1 MPNVASVKPRRAL
14 VVDDQIDT
22 RAWLV
27 QALEEAFDDVD
38 VAAFGTL
45 AGGLAW
51 LRHLTNEPVPGQ
63 DRPIIAL
70 IDLVLPD
77 GSGIAL
83 IREIAE
89 MHRGVAPI
97 VVSIYDDDT
106 HLFDAIAAGAQ
117 GYLLKDE
124 RPETLI
130 RNLREIEQGEPPLS
144 PSIARRMMSYFHTRA
159 PADVREGVSDA
170 LLTTREREVLA
181 LLGKGLRVSDAAAQ
195 LGLTR
200 HTVAGY
206 VKVIYSKLNISSRAE
221 AALEA
226 MRRGLL

>member
-1 MPNVASVKPRRAL
+1 MPEPIAFTHAL
-14 VVDDQIDT
+14 LVEDHAET
-22 RAWLV
+22 RAWLTD
-27 QALEEAFDDVD
+27 ALRTAFDGIEIE
-38 VAAFGTL
+38 ACANL
-45 AGGLAW
+45 ADSEAW
-51 LRHLTNEPVPGQ
+51 LKTHSPSAAPTL
-63 DRPIIAL
+63 AL

-89 MHRGVAPI
+89 HHPSVTP
-97 VVSIYDDDT
+97 VVITIYDDDA

-124 RPETLI
+124 RPETLV
-130 RNLREIEQGEPPLS
+130 RHLKDIEQGEPALS
-144 PSIARRMMSYFHTRA
+144 PSVARRMMAYFHSRA
-159 PADVREGVSDA
+159 PVVVSEGRGDI
-170 LLTTREREVLA
+170 LLTNREREVLG
-181 LLGKGLRVSDAAAQ
+181 LLGRGFRVHDAARQ

-221 AALEA
+221 AAVEA
-226 MRRGLL
+226 MRRGLI